1 MTAVILLLVCFAT
14 FFGGVFCCVCGALLY
29 KIPVEYMQI
38 VGNERRSGWQFG
50 YLGFNI
56 DIPPKI
62 DNAVNFSTKVYDT
75 GELQIPTPD
84 DGILGVTASVVYM
97 PDSRNIFKFANH
109 TNVEKVLQDRVR
121 REVHNWVNQQGV
133 IGTLKKALIQQDSC
147 EETVRAKLLSTPK
160 EIAAIAHLDATYAL
174 TKGTPVAE
182 LGILIQEVNIT
193 QMRPLQQ
200 GTGQADYG
208 DEPARPAEQLMQGLF
223 HKAQD
228 LSQMRQLRDQLL
240 ARYPEELEEIED
252 LYDDAR
258 MRIKDHRG

>member
-1 MTAVILLLVCFAT
+1 MAAAILVLV
-14 FFGGVFCCVCGALLY
+14 FFGTFLMGIFCIVCGLFLY
-29 KIPVEYMQI
+29 KIPVGCMQI
-38 VGNERRSGWQFG
+38 QGNSRRVGWQFG
-50 YLGFNI
+50 YLSGFI
-56 DIPPKI
+56 GDPKQI
-62 DNAVNFSTKVYDT
+62 NDTVNFSTKVYDT

-84 DGILGVTASVVYM
+84 DGILGVTASVVYT
-97 PDSRNIFKFANH
+97 PDSRNIFVFANH

-133 IGTLKKALIQQDSC
+133 IGTLKKALIKQDSC
-147 EETVRAKLLSTPK
+147 EETVRAKLLSMPAD
-160 EIAAIAHLDATYAL
+160 IMAIAHVDTSYAL
-174 TKGTPVAE
+174 TKGTPVSE

-208 DEPARPAEQLMQGLF
+208 DAPARPAEQLMQGLF

-228 LSQMRQLRDQLL
+228 LSQMRQLRHKLIEQ
-240 ARYPEELEEIED
+240 YPDEQAEIED

-258 MRIKDHRG
+258 MRIKDHRE